1 MELIKWVDRVSI
13 YQSVTRPDFLC
24 LLDQRQLLRY
34 NSVLFSRLS
43 HVVYLMTP
51 RGSLALAFFLASGT
65 LMSLPAQTL
74 IMPLEVVTPGMI
86 GTGVTVFAGSERTE
100 FTAEILGVLENS
112 MGPRRNL
119 ILARLTG
126 GPLSDSGVIQGMS
139 GSPVYVENRLI
150 GAVSYSMGSF
160 SKDTLAGITPIAEML
175 NADTAPEIQL
185 ERLRPA
191 VSLPFSID
199 TLTSLTSNQFPK
211 VSSFTPSRGTLAA
224 LDLPVASL
232 ASHLEP
238 IATPIVTTGFSPE
251 TLGQLAPIFER
262 AELAP
267 VPATTTGN
275 QSSLGSMPLLQP
287 GDPLG
292 VGLIQ
297 GDLLMAGTGTVTH
310 IEAGRVYAFGH
321 QFYNLGPSQFPMT
334 RAYVHAILPS
344 LLASSRITSI
354 GETLGTIDQDRS
366 TGVSGRFGPGPSL
379 VPVNVQLL
387 SPERDRIE
395 TFDFAIIRDDL
406 FTPFLTYTAI
416 LNTILSHSR
425 QVGAASYS
433 VKGQIELADHPPVN
447 FQESVAGD
455 SAAPLAALYA
465 SGPLSA
471 LLNNEFEP
479 LTITNLAVSITAH
492 DQIRAVTLNRVWL
505 DSPRPRPG
513 QTVPLH
519 LAFRDYRGDEI
530 LRTVM
535 MDLPQT
541 TSDRLE
547 LVVADGMTLAQE
559 ERLLT
564 RQSSRP
570 ANIQQLIDALND
582 ARRNS
587 HVYIQLSKPDTGAVV
602 NGQRLPSLPP
612 SILGVLGNAQRA
624 GTFARLDKVKL
635 REWSLSLDDSVVS
648 GSRRLSI
655 ELDTW

>member
-1 MELIKWVDRVSI
+1 M
-13 YQSVTRPDFLC
+13 
-24 LLDQRQLLRY
+24 
-34 NSVLFSRLS
+34 
-43 HVVYLMTP
+43 MP
-51 RGSLALAFFLASGT
+51 RGSLPLAFFLASGT

-74 IMPLEVVTPGMI
+74 MMPLEMVTPGMV
-86 GTGVTVFAGSERTE
+86 GTGVTVFSGSERTE

-112 MGPRRNL
+112 IGPRRNL

-126 GPLSDSGVIQGMS
+126 GPLTDTGVIQGMS

-175 NADTAPEIQL
+175 DADTYAPPTEF
-185 ERLRPA
+185 ERLSPA
-191 VSLPFSID
+191 FSLPFSTD
-199 TLTSLTSNQFPK
+199 TLTSLTSNQFPQI
-211 VSSFTPSRGTLAA
+211 SSFRPSRGTLAA
-224 LDLPVASL
+224 LDLPFTSIAGY
-232 ASHLEP
+232 LEP

-251 TLGQLAPIFER
+251 ALNQLSPVFEQ
-262 AELAP
+262 ASLAT
-267 VPATTTGN
+267 VPTGAISN
-275 QSSLGSMPLLQP
+275 QSSLESVVPLEP

-310 IEAGRVYAFGH
+310 IDGDRVYAFGH

-334 RAYVHAILPS
+334 RAYVHTILPS
-344 LLASSRITSI
+344 QLVSSRITSI
-354 GETLGTIDQDRS
+354 GATLGTVDQDRS
-366 TGVSGRFGPGPSL
+366 TGVIGRFGPGPSL
-379 VPVNVQLL
+379 VPVKVQLL
-387 SPERDRIE
+387 SPGQDRVE

-416 LNTILSHSR
+416 LNTIISHSR

-433 VKGQIELADHPPVN
+433 IKGEIELASHPSVH
-447 FQESVAGD
+447 FQESVAGA

-479 LTITNLAVSITAH
+479 LTIAKLDVSITAH
-492 DQIRAVTLNRVWL
+492 DQIRTVTLNRVWL
-505 DSPRPRPG
+505 DNPRPRPG
-513 QTVPLH
+513 QTLALH
-519 LAFRDYRGDEI
+519 LAFRNYRGDEI

-535 MDLPQT
+535 MDIPQT

-547 LVVADGMTLAQE
+547 LVVADGMTLAQQ
-559 ERLLT
+559 ERLQT

-570 ANIQQLIDALND
+570 ANSQQLIAALND

-587 HVYIQLSKPDTGAVV
+587 HVYIQLSRIDTGAVV

-612 SILGVLGNAQRA
+612 SMLGVLGNAQRA
-624 GTFARLDKVKL
+624 GTFSPLDRVKL
-635 REWSLSLDDSVVS
+635 REWSLSLDDFVVS
-648 GSRRLSI
+648 GSRRLNI